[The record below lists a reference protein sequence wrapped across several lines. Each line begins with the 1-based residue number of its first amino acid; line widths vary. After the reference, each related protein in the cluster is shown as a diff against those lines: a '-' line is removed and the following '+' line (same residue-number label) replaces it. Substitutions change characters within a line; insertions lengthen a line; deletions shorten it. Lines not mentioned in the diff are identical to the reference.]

1 MSLADRTHLLQITT
15 GDIANAPRILK
26 EPRDGGQPIVVVIEN
41 AFWCCKMK
49 LDVPSG
55 VTVLAQKWGAHDGEL
70 TPGFKCCFCKHRKI
84 AAIITMNSIRY
95 DAPIQNCPTKD
106 NVRVGVDISLTFR
119 IGPGAEECK
128 KFIYELGPAKLDQ
141 MLAAESEEAI
151 RNFVHGVKI
160 SRIQDIKGEIASS
173 LLSDL
178 NKKFV
183 EFGVFFENVQIL
195 QIKIPDQLQH
205 ALSDTTA
212 YDIKLQNQIK
222 RHQNNMLVLENG
234 ENQKLTELQRKNA
247 RKIEE
252 LKAKKDR
259 ALITRE
265 EQKVNA
271 QSDYDVKI
279 TAAEQRASVLMTK
292 VRGEKDIVEN
302 ETKKS
307 VLEMVN
313 KVEVE
318 AASKKIN
325 ADHEAAIMEMR
336 AEAQYEAS
344 KSKYGAALVEAEAEM
359 SNINGLDAMRKHHLA
374 MAKAE
379 VLQEI
384 ARRAKIVMSGNS
396 GDKLLKELLG

>member
-1 MSLADRTHLLQITT
+1 MSIDERTHLLQITT
-15 GDIANAPRILK
+15 GDISNAPRILK
-26 EPRDGGQPIVVVIEN
+26 EARQGGQPIVVVIEN
-41 AFWCCKMK
+41 SFWWCKCK

-70 TPGFKCCFCKHRKI
+70 APGFKCWFWKHRRI

-95 DAPIQNCPTKD
+95 DAPIKNCPTKD

-119 IGPGAEECK
+119 IGPGGDEWM

-151 RNFVHGVKI
+151 RNFVHSVRL
-160 SRIQDIKGEIASS
+160 SQIQDIKGEIASS

-195 QIKIPDQLQH
+195 QIKIPDQLQQ

-222 RHQNNMLVLENG
+222 KHLNRMLILENN
-234 ENQKLTELQRKNA
+234 ENQKLIELQRMNS

-252 LKAKKDR
+252 LNAKKER
-259 ALITRE
+259 CLISRE
-265 EQKVNA
+265 EMKINA

-292 VRGEKDIVEN
+292 VREEKKVVEN
-302 ETKKS
+302 ETKKV
-307 VLEMVN
+307 VLEMIN
-313 KVEVE
+313 KVETD
-318 AASKKIN
+318 AA
-325 ADHEAAIMEMR
+325 
-336 AEAQYEAS
+336 
-344 KSKYGAALVEAEAEM
+344 
-359 SNINGLDAMRKHHLA
+359 
-374 MAKAE
+374 AK
-379 VLQEI
+379 
-384 ARRAKIVMSGNS
+384 
-396 GDKLLKELLG
+396 